1 MTDDNSQ
8 TSDNDKS
15 ELPSSNLGLLWFL
28 ITSLLY
34 FGYKYKNISRSN
46 VKTSNTIFII
56 YILAVVIGEYTINL
70 KAANSSCSSS
80 NFTTALISTFVP
92 WVLIFGLLNVILM
105 IFPGWLTPFSNTIGY
120 LIVKLMGLE
129 KLISEIFKPSDYYK
143 NVNKSK
149 DLIPLQ
155 EALGHIYSDKALL
168 INEVTPDNLN
178 DFWKNMA
185 PLIRDTAKSNEE
197 LKDKFYKLLRLKEL
211 VSEFMWYI
219 LTGALVTSISYN
231 YITNRP
237 CSISADAMK
246 ELHDK
251 HQEEEMDKH
260 LDNNDNERKIYSTR
274 E

>member
-1 MTDDNSQ
+1 MPLKAYIENLLECFQ
-8 TSDNDKS
+8 TSDINDFS
-15 ELPSSNLGLLWFL
+15 AELKIPALDSKADKLVVEIKELQAGLD
-28 ITSLLY
+28 
-34 FGYKYKNISRSN
+34 
-46 VKTSNTIFII
+46 
-56 YILAVVIGEYTINL
+56 
-70 KAANSSCSSS
+70 
-80 NFTTALISTFVP
+80 
-92 WVLIFGLLNVILM
+92 
-105 IFPGWLTPFSNTIGY
+105 
-120 LIVKLMGLE
+120 

-168 INEVTPDNLN
+168 INEVTKDNLN

-197 LKDKFYKLLRLKEL
+197 LKDKFYKLLSLKEL
-211 VSEFMWYI
+211 VSEFIWYI
-219 LTGALVTSISYN
+219 LTGALVSSISYN
-231 YITNRP
+231 YITSIP

-251 HQEEEMDKH
+251 HQEEELDEH
-260 LDNNDNERKIYSTR
+260 LDNNNNERKIYSTR